1 MRVKLAKKIKYWKD
15 KYKDMPNGY
24 FVSLM
29 IGEQY
34 VSDASRISPSRR
46 KKLKKEKLWNVGI
59 VTKN

>member
-46 KKLKKEKLWNVGI
+46 KKLKKEKL
-59 VTKN
+59 